1 MIEFKN
7 VSKSFD
13 GKKNVINK
21 LNFTI
26 NDGELVVL
34 IGESGC
40 GKTTTMKM
48 INLLTK
54 PTKGEILVDGKNIL
68 KMDKIELRRNI
79 GYVIQKV
86 GLLPHMTVGQNIEL
100 LPKLK
105 KWDSQKKMARA
116 KELLELVELDSE
128 EYYERYPSELSGGQQ
143 QRIGIARALAVNPDI
158 ILMDEPFSALDP
170 ITREKL
176 QDEIVR
182 IQAELKKTI
191 IFVTH
196 DMDEAIRIA
205 DRIAVMDEGNIVQY
219 DTPEEILKNPANEFV
234 EFFIGKERLWR
245 QPELVLAKDIM
256 KKKVHKINLDSKMA
270 RAVDK
275 LKESEATMLVV
286 VDKIKDKYQQAL
298 GIITPKMLK
307 AIELKKKGIN
317 YDSHMI
323 KDYMRTEFVT
333 VNEKTNMVQVLDI
346 MSQGNF
352 RSIPVTNEQD
362 EVVGIITPNSLLNL
376 MSEISPEYEEVEEV
390 TEELKEEV
398 EEIKSDIKEETK
410 EEVEG
415 ETSGK
420 A

>member
-13 GKKNVINK
+13 GKKNVINN

-26 NDGELVVL
+26 NKGELVVL

-54 PTKGEILVDGKNIL
+54 PTKGEILIDGKNIL
-68 KMDKIELRRNI
+68 KMNKIDLRRNI

-86 GLLPHMTVGQNIEL
+86 GLLPHMTVGENIEL
-100 LPKLK
+100 IPKLK
-105 KWDSQKKMARA
+105 RWDKDKRMTRA
-116 KELLELVELDSE
+116 KELLNLVELDPE
-128 EYYERYPSELSGGQQ
+128 EYYDRYPSELSGGQQ
-143 QRIGIARALAVNPDI
+143 QRIGIARALAVNPDV

-176 QDEIVR
+176 QDEIIR
-182 IQAELKKTI
+182 IQDELKKTI

-205 DRIAVMDEGNIVQY
+205 DRIAVMDKGNIVQY

-256 KKKVHKINLDSKMA
+256 NKKVHKINISGKMA
-270 RAVDK
+270 RAVEK
-275 LKESEATMLVV
+275 LKESEATMLIV
-286 VDKIKDKYQQAL
+286 VDKIKEKKQGAL
-298 GIITPKMLK
+298 GIVTPVLLK
-307 AIELKKKGIN
+307 KIELRKKGIN
-317 YDSHMI
+317 YETQMI
-323 KDYMRTEFVT
+323 KDYMRTNFLSVDEH
-333 VNEKTNMVQVLDI
+333 TNMVQVLDI
-346 MSQGNF
+346 MSKKNF
-352 RSIPVTNEQD
+352 RSIPVTNAKN
-362 EVVGIITPNSLLNL
+362 EVVGIITPHSLLNL
-376 MSEISPEYEEVEEV
+376 MSEISPGHDETYNSQFEVKQHAVTNTKNEV
-390 TEELKEEV
+390 MEG
-398 EEIKSDIKEETK
+398 DIN
-410 EEVEG
+410 G
-415 ETSGK
+415 E